1 MIDSIF
7 IYGSFSEGMVHFG
20 MVANY
25 IKSRTYAEAKGS
37 VYRLEVGFPVFV
49 LEGETSVPGTL
60 VELNESEMLFKILDE
75 YHGVSA
81 LEPKRSLHHRQE
93 ITAKLSDGTEVK
105 TNCYCLNPAK
115 LPKSAKLL
123 GDGDW
128 PKALKEQP
136 PIVTTLTERHICY
149 IKKLSESNRRDT
161 IVYPLDVCRELERM
175 QIIVDKGRRFSLTNL
190 GKEIC
195 RFV

>member
-1 MIDSIF
+1 MIDSVF

-25 IKSRTYAEAKGS
+25 IKSRTSAETKGS
-37 VYRLEVGFPVFV
+37 VYRLEVGFPVFI
-49 LEGETSVPGTL
+49 LDGETSVPGT
-60 VELNESEMLFKILDE
+60 VIELNESEMLLKILDE
-75 YHGVSA
+75 YHGYSPQD
-81 LEPKRSLHHRQE
+81 PKRSLHLRQE
-93 ITAKLSDGTEVK
+93 IKAKLADGTEIV

-136 PIVTTLTERHICY
+136 PMVGTLTERHICY
-149 IKKLSESNRRDT
+149 IKKLSESSRRDT
-161 IVYPLDVCRELERM
+161 VVYPLDVCRELERM

>member
-1 MIDSIF
+1 
-7 IYGSFSEGMVHFG
+7 MVHFG

-25 IKSRTYAEAKGS
+25 IKSRTTAEAKGS
-37 VYRLEVGFPVFV
+37 VYRLEVGFPVFI
-49 LEGETSVPGTL
+49 LDGQTSVPGT
-60 VELNESEMLFKILDE
+60 VIELNECEFLLKILDE
-75 YHGVSA
+75 YHGYSP
-81 LEPKRSLHHRQE
+81 LDPKRSLHIRHE
-93 ITAKLSDGTEVK
+93 IKALLSDGREVA
-105 TNCYCLNPAK
+105 TYCYCLNPAK
-115 LPKSAKLL
+115 LPKSAILL

-128 PKALKEQP
+128 PKALIEQP
-136 PIVTTLTERHICY
+136 PMVTTLTERHICY
-149 IKKLSESNRRDT
+149 IKKLAESNRKDT

>member
-25 IKSRTYAEAKGS
+25 IKSRSAAEAKGS

-49 LEGETSVPGTL
+49 ADGETSIPGTL
-60 VELNESEMLFKILDE
+60 VVLSEAEMLFKILDE
-75 YHGVSA
+75 YHGFSA
-81 LEPKRSLHHRQE
+81 QDPKRSLYIRQE
-93 ITAKLSDGTEVK
+93 MTVKLSEGGEVV

-115 LPKSAKLL
+115 LPKSARLL
-123 GDGDW
+123 SDGNW
-128 PKALKEQP
+128 ARALKEQP
-136 PIVTTLTERHICY
+136 PIVSTLTERHICY
-149 IKKLSESNRRDT
+149 IKKLAEANRRDT